1 MVNLINLFLETNHLK
16 QIDVARYLG
25 ISKPYMSQVVKG
37 TAKLSTE
44 KLSKLLN
51 NDQGWDTSMLE
62 EEHIEIRHDA
72 TTKKK
77 ESKGLPVLSFAAMA
91 GHLSE
96 NNGTEFSDEFEHC
109 VIPDF
114 TSRGADFLI
123 RVDGDS
129 MYPRYA
135 NGELLAVRII
145 DTPTFFQWG
154 RVYVMSTQQGCVVKR
169 IFPDPN
175 NENNILCH
183 SENCANYPDYTIPK
197 GDVLK
202 FAIVVGH
209 AGID

>member
-1 MVNLINLFLETNHLK
+1 MMNIKEFLRANGLK
-16 QIDVARYLG
+16 QKELADYLG
-25 ISKPYMSQVVKG
+25 IGEPAVSKMAKG
-37 TAKLSTE
+37 YTNPSEGNLYKI
-44 KLSKLLN
+44 LN
-51 NDQGWDTSMLE
+51 NNQGWDTSMLE

-72 TTKKK
+72 TTKKA
-77 ESKGLPVLSFAAMA
+77 SKGLPVLSFAAMA

>member
-1 MVNLINLFLETNHLK
+1 MMNIKEFLRANGLK
-16 QIDVARYLG
+16 QKELADYLG
-25 ISKPYMSQVVKG
+25 IGEPAVSKMAKG
-37 TAKLSTE
+37 YTNPSEGNLYKI
-44 KLSKLLN
+44 LN
-51 NDQGWDTSMLE
+51 NNQGWDTSMLE

-72 TTKKK
+72 STKKK
-77 ESKGLPVLSFAAMA
+77 ESKGLPVLSFSAMA

-96 NNGTEFSDEFEHC
+96 NNGTEFSDEFERC

-135 NGELLAVRII
+135 NGELLAVRIV

>member
-1 MVNLINLFLETNHLK
+1 MMNIKEFLRANGLK
-16 QIDVARYLG
+16 QKELADYLG
-25 ISKPYMSQVVKG
+25 IGEPAVSKMAKG
-37 TAKLSTE
+37 YTNPSEGNLYKI
-44 KLSKLLN
+44 LN
-51 NDQGWDTSMLE
+51 NNQGWDTSMLE

-72 TTKKK
+72 STKKK